1 MTANKA
7 PNVLVMQSGGCTP
20 VLNRSLNGVVA
31 ASTCSTHFGAVY
43 GSIHGLEGILEEKFI
58 DLTCLS
64 KSTWS
69 NISRSP
75 GAALGSTRRKFR
87 SEDSDRVVNVFADW
101 GIKYL
106 FTIGGNDSAGTALQ
120 LSYSAKSTGYPLTVM
135 NIPKT
140 IDNDLVLTDHSPGYG
155 STARFI
161 ALAAMGA
168 GQDALSMGKAA
179 PITIIEVM
187 GRDAGWLAAASAL
200 ASRKDSD
207 APHLICIPEIPVEE
221 LRFLDAVDNAY
232 CKYGFVVA
240 VVSENSRGPDGS
252 VLGGETEPWLVDDF
266 GHAYYDGPARYLAGL
281 IQKRLGVRVRYEK
294 PGTIQR
300 SFVEALSNVDC
311 MEAEMV
317 GRDAVSY
324 ALSGH
329 DEEMVTLVRDE
340 YEKYSCHSDTVDLSK
355 VADQVKIMPNEYFQ
369 SKEFWV
375 TDAFLKYAGPLIG
388 EPLPM
393 VLSLI

>member
-1 MTANKA
+1 MTANKI
-7 PNVLVMQSGGCTP
+7 PNILIMQSGGCTP
-20 VLNRSLNGVVA
+20 VLNQSLSGVVA
-31 ASTCSTHFGAVY
+31 AATSSNHFGSVY
-43 GSIHGLEGILEEKFI
+43 GSIHGLEGILEERFI
-58 DLTCLS
+58 ELTGLS
-64 KSTWS
+64 ESTWGI
-69 NISRSP
+69 ISRSP

-87 SEDSDRVVNVFADW
+87 LEDSARVVNVFADW

-106 FTIGGNDSAGTALQ
+106 FTIGGNDSAGTALR

-207 APHLICIPEIPVEE
+207 APHLICIPEIPVDE
-221 LRFLDAVDNAY
+221 LNFLDAVDNAY

-240 VVSENSRGPDGS
+240 VVSENARGPDGS

-281 IQKRLGVRVRYEK
+281 IQKRLRVRVRYEK

-300 SFVEALSNVDC
+300 SFVEALSTVDA
-311 MEAEMV
+311 MEADMV

-340 YEKYSCHSDTVDLSK
+340 YEKYSCHSATVDLSK
-355 VADQVKIMPNEYFQ
+355 VADQVKIMPPEYYQ
-369 SKEFWV
+369 PQEFWV
-375 TDAFLKYAGPLIG
+375 TDAFLKYAEPLIG
-388 EPLPM
+388 DPLPM